1 MHSIEQLKHLYETE
15 LKPQLADMEKMRKFV
30 KRMRALAIL
39 SLVLAFL
46 FLFSDYTLFKIL
58 GGVGFLVGAIYS
70 GSKALG
76 TYNKYHKQFKTAV
89 VCKVIQLINPNYKYN
104 SAKHIEVY
112 DYNKAAIFKR
122 KAERCIGDDLIFG
135 KIDKTPFKFSE
146 VKTQYKTTRTND
158 KGKRVTEWHDIF
170 RGLFFFAEF
179 NKNVE
184 GQTFVFPEKDRKLT
198 NLFGKEKEESKHY
211 GELVK
216 LENPEFE
223 QLFSVYGTSQQE
235 ARYILTPVMM
245 EAIVNIY
252 KNYGL
257 KMYFSFRGAYVFCA
271 IPFKR
276 NLFEP
281 NIKKS
286 GVNFRDVEEMYVLF
300 SLIKT
305 LVAEMNLNTRI
316 WTKI

>member
-1 MHSIEQLKHLYETE
+1 MQSIEQLKSLYETE
-15 LKPQLADMEKMRKFV
+15 LKPQLASMERKRKFV
-30 KRMRALAIL
+30 RRFKLIAIVCAIL
-39 SLVLAFL
+39 AFVIL
-46 FLFSDYTLFKIL
+46 GSDYTAIKIIGFILFAA
-58 GGVGFLVGAIYS
+58 GAFYS
-70 GSKALG
+70 GAKALAA
-76 TYNKYHKQFKTAV
+76 YNQYHKQFKTEV
-89 VCKVIQLINPNYKYN
+89 VRKVIQLINPTYKYN

-112 DYNKAAIFKR
+112 EYNKAAIFKR
-122 KAERCIGDDLIFG
+122 KAERCVGDDLVFG
-135 KIDKTPFKFSE
+135 KIEKTPFKFSE
-146 VKTQYKTTRTND
+146 VKSQYKTTRTND
-158 KGKRVTEWHDIF
+158 EGKRVTEWHDIF
-170 RGLFFFAEF
+170 RGIFFFAEF
-179 NKNVE
+179 NKNIE
-184 GQTFVFPEKDRKLT
+184 GQTFVFPEKDKKLT
-198 NLFGKEKEESKHY
+198 NIFGQEKDASKHY

-223 QLFSVYGTSQQE
+223 NIFSVYGSSQQE

-300 SLIKT
+300 SLIETTIK
-305 LVAEMNLNTRI
+305 EMNLNTRI
-316 WTKI
+316 WTKA